1 MYPGMQPQAVVYQT
15 QSSLTSTANAPFLQP
30 GSERFLPQWFQSVDQ
45 DRTGQISVKEL
56 QRTLNQNGLNY
67 SLKFC
72 ASLIRMNDKSNN
84 GVADYQEFCELHRFL
99 VTAQQMFLHA
109 DSDRSGYLSLP
120 QVHHAITSAG
130 FQLDETSFYAAC
142 QSFDVERSGKFT
154 LDYFIA
160 FYVFLTN
167 ARSIFTAFD
176 SNQSGSITLDF
187 SRFVYAT
194 AGTS

>member
-1 MYPGMQPQAVVYQT
+1 MYPGMQPQPVYQT
-15 QSSLTSTANAPFLQP
+15 QPSLSSMNNAPFLQP

-45 DRTGQISVKEL
+45 DRTGRISVREL
-56 QRTLNQNGLNY
+56 QRVLNQNGLNY

-84 GVADYQEFCELHRFL
+84 GQAEYQEFCELHRFL
-99 VTAQQMFLHA
+99 VSAQQMFLQA
-109 DSDRSGYLSLP
+109 DADRSGYLTLP
-120 QVHHAITSAG
+120 QVHNAITTAG

-142 QSFDVERSGKFT
+142 QSFDVERTGKFS
-154 LDYFIA
+154 LDYFLA

-167 ARSIFTAFD
+167 SRSIFTAFD
-176 SNQSGSITLDF
+176 SNHSGSITLDF